1 MWDTPPLPPLF
12 SVDCKLAAHFWS
24 SLPRMASSGLAQH
37 WFRGRGFWVT
47 LSKSNVFLWT
57 FLWNY
62 SESQLFLPLIVE
74 PSQAVKCNLFI
85 YADTGLVSQH
95 VDIIETEKQLNQ
107 DFERICDWFVNNKQS
122 IHIGDGKT
130 KSILFATKFKNKR
143 S

>member
-1 MWDTPPLPPLF
+1 M
-12 SVDCKLAAHFWS
+12 
-24 SLPRMASSGLAQH
+24 
-37 WFRGRGFWVT
+37 
-47 LSKSNVFLWT
+47 
-57 FLWNY
+57 
-62 SESQLFLPLIVE
+62 PLIVE

-95 VDIIETEKQLNQ
+95 IDIIETEKQLNQ